1 MSAAPEGAQRARGY
15 SRWKGARDA
24 TRFQWWVIAKG
35 NMRLAWGSWLVKG
48 ALLLSLVPG
57 FFLAGITYFFLPL
70 SGSSLARTMGGSALF
85 TVIVGALVGA
95 RLVAEDRRQGAFLAH
110 FSRPVRGRDYLLGKA
125 LALAIPLF
133 FVASSAGLL
142 GIAADAAVPSESFA
156 QRLDRLSGG
165 RAADLPG
172 ADAAFL
178 QHVDRV
184 SALVGVVAWALI
196 VSLTTMGM
204 VLGISALSS
213 QARTAGVVW
222 FALVTLGA
230 AAHNILQ
237 EAIRDASWPALLSW
251 LDNANDLASMLLG
264 GKGEGIEYDVVTRV
278 AVLAIP
284 AIAGIALVAWRVR
297 RAKEGI
303 A

>member
-1 MSAAPEGAQRARGY
+1 
-15 SRWKGARDA
+15 
-24 TRFQWWVIAKG
+24 
-35 NMRLAWGSWLVKG
+35 
-48 ALLLSLVPG
+48 
-57 FFLAGITYFFLPL
+57 
-70 SGSSLARTMGGSALF
+70 SLARTMGGSALF

-156 QRLDRLSGG
+156 QRLDRISGG
-165 RAADLPG
+165 RAADIPG
-172 ADAAFL
+172 ADVAFL
-178 QHVDRV
+178 QHVERGPALAGV
-184 SALVGVVAWALI
+184 IGWALV

-230 AAHNILQ
+230 AAHSILQ
-237 EAIRDASWPALLSW
+237 EAIRGAQWPALFSW
-251 LDNANDLASMLLG
+251 LDDTTDLAQM
-264 GKGEGIEYDVVTRV
+264 
-278 AVLAIP
+278 
-284 AIAGIALVAWRVR
+284 
-297 RAKEGI
+297 
-303 A
+303 